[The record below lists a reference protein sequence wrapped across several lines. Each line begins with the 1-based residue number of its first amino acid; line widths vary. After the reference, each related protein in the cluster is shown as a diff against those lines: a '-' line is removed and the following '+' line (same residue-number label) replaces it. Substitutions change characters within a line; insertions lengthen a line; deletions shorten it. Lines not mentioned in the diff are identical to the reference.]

1 MCFSQVINY
10 SSQDNVGTGW
20 FSWSTVPRLQNA
32 LFINESLEL
41 GELYTWGFNLTKKV
55 EKILASSPPY

>member
-1 MCFSQVINY
+1 MCFSKVINY
-10 SSQDNVGTGW
+10 SSQDIVGTGW
-20 FSWSTVPRLQNA
+20 FSWPSEA

-41 GELYTWGFNLTKKV
+41 GELYIWGFNLTKKV